1 MKQLG
6 LVLLPLAIGAVLAP
20 IAWTLFHTGWAVT
33 LAVVLPIA
41 LLPRILRKVRAL
53 NQEEYLRRKELHAH
67 RNEKF

>member
-20 IAWTLFHTGWAVT
+20 IAWILFHTGWAVT

-53 NQEEYLRRKELHAH
+53 NQEEYLRREELHAH
-67 RNEKF
+67 RKEKF